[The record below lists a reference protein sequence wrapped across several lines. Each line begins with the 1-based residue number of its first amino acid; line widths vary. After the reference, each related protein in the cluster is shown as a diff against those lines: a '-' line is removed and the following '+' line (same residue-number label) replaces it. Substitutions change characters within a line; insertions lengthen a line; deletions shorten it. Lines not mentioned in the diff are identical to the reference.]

1 MKLKHILLFCT
12 SLLFVS
18 TSLWA
23 QEEKINKEEKET
35 QEEIPL
41 IEEKTSFEDKTSPEE
56 MASEMDTISLPSKY
70 GLRVGADLAKPL
82 RSILED
88 GYTGF
93 ELMADF
99 RVSKKIYVAGEIGN
113 ETKDLIESNLS
124 STTSGSYLKI
134 GVDVNAYKNWF
145 GLNNAIYFGL
155 RYGIASFKQE
165 LLSYQIYNTDQT
177 FPPTIMTEPIEF
189 SGLTAHWAEL
199 IFGIKTEV
207 LPNLFLSIN
216 LQLKRKMAEDTPENF
231 NNLYI
236 PGFNQ
241 TNDFSEFGAG
251 YGYTISY
258 LIPIFKK

>member
-1 MKLKHILLFCT
+1 MKLKHILLFCI

-23 QEEKINKEEKET
+23 QEEK
-35 QEEIPL
+35 
-41 IEEKTSFEDKTSPEE
+41 TSE
-56 MASEMDTISLPSKY
+56 ADTISIPTKY
-70 GLRVGADLAKPL
+70 GLRVGGDLAKPI
-82 RSILED
+82 RSLLED

-93 ELMADF
+93 EVMGDF
-99 RVSKKIYVAGEIGN
+99 RVSKKFYIAAEVGN
-113 ETKDLIESNLS
+113 EKKDRLESNLS
-124 STTSGSYLKI
+124 STTSGSYIKF
-134 GVDVNAYKNWF
+134 GADYNAYNNWF

-155 RYGIASFKQE
+155 RYGLSTFKQE
-165 LLSYQIYNTDQT
+165 LLSYEIFDTNQT
-177 FPPTIMTEPIEF
+177 FPPTTVTEPIEF

-216 LQLKRKMAEDTPENF
+216 LQLKRKLAEDTPDNF
-231 NNLYI
+231 NNLFI
-236 PGFNQ
+236 PGFNR
-241 TNDFSEFGAG
+241 TYDFSEFGAG